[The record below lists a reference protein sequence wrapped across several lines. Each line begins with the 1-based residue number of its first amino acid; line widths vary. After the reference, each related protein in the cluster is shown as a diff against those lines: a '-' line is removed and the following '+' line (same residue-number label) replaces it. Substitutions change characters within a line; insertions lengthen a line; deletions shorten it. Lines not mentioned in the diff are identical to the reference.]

1 MGPHR
6 VKSKTTALFQ
16 RFVAPFMN
24 DQAGQRF
31 SPFAEPGA
39 QPDRRAIR
47 LRIIWLMALAIVG
60 AFVGLQIPRELGRWE
75 LASAIMA
82 RKSGEREAAYEKLNS
97 AIAWFPDNAELL
109 LQRAEWRLADGKREE
124 ALADADRMLE
134 LSGTSLESLQLHSQF
149 LQNAGEF
156 RRAVDDWKKID
167 ELSQRLGNPNRAT
180 ALNGLAYAQALAKV
194 DLGAALTHVNEA
206 LETAPNESA
215 ILDTRGFIL
224 HQQGQDENALEDMDR
239 SVKGVDELVAHYAAL
254 TKRQSKPATDEES
267 AGFRP
272 KTIMELRPAWTNEQK
287 YASAARAAAVIHYH
301 RSLVLAALDRQE
313 EAEQEHDIAK
323 KLAGRE
329 PDETLF

>member
-1 MGPHR
+1 
-6 VKSKTTALFQ
+6 
-16 RFVAPFMN
+16 MN

-31 SPFAEPGA
+31 PSFAEPGTP
-39 QPDRRAIR
+39 PDRRVIR

-60 AFVGLQIPRELGRWE
+60 AFVGLQIPREFGRWE

-82 RKSGEREAAYEKLNS
+82 RTRGEKEAAYEKLNS

-109 LQRAEWRLADGKREE
+109 LQRAEWRLADGEREE

-134 LSGTSLESLQLHSQF
+134 LSGTSFASLQLHGQF

-167 ELSQRLGNPNRAT
+167 ELSQRRGIPHRAS

-206 LETAPNESA
+206 LEMAPSESA

-239 SVKGVDELVAHYAAL
+239 AVKGADKLVKLSRGKLKYEPKATVDATAA
-254 TKRQSKPATDEES
+254 REY
-267 AGFRP
+267 RP
-272 KTIMELRPAWTNEQK
+272 KTAMELRPLSRNDYEGE
-287 YASAARAAAVIHYH
+287 YANSVRAAAVIHYH

-313 EAEQEHDIAK
+313 EADQEHDIAK

-329 PDETLF
+329 PDDTLF